1 MHSKKINRR
10 ELIGAMGAAAGA
22 AVAFGCGSSPT
33 SPTSTSTTPTTTTGT
48 NAACAVTP
56 TETLGPYPS
65 LTDLFRSDIREGKSG
80 TLLNLTVKVVNANS
94 GCAAVSG
101 ANVEIW
107 HVDAAGNY
115 SQYGTQ
121 TTQTYLRGIQTT
133 NSNGE
138 VTFTTIYPGWY
149 QGRATHIHLEVTMNG
164 RSVKV
169 TQIAFPEAVNNTV
182 HATGAYASRGS
193 NPMSNAADGIFADS
207 LSSELITPTGST
219 RERVR
224 RDVPGWGSQRALR
237 PPIRLPGRCAGAS
250 MLRWPDGLT

>member
-1 MHSKKINRR
+1 VDGLLDGMKKKAMHRR
-10 ELIGAMGAAAGA
+10 EAIGVLGAAGA
-22 AVAFGCGSSPT
+22 AAIAYGCGGASASPT
-33 SPTSTSTTPTTTTGT
+33 SPTTTGT
-48 NAACAVTP
+48 TATGTNSACAVTP
-56 TETLGPYPS
+56 TETIGPYPT

-80 TLLNLTVKVVNANS
+80 ALLTLTIRVVDVNS
-94 GCAAVSG
+94 SCAPVPN

-138 VTFTTIYPGWY
+138 VVFTTIYPGWY
-149 QGRATHIHLEVTMNG
+149 QGRATHIHAEVTIGG

-169 TQIAFPEAVNNTV
+169 TQIAFPETVNNTV
-182 HATGAYASRGS
+182 HTAGAYASRGT

-207 LSSELITPTGST
+207 LTSELVTPTGDPSSGYAVT
-219 RERVR
+219 FQVGIA
-224 RDVPGWGSQRALR
+224 V
-237 PPIRLPGRCAGAS
+237 
-250 MLRWPDGLT
+250 